1 MTTPRG
7 RAEQL
12 PVSTVAS
19 HARALT
25 LALAVAL
32 AIALAALVIVLATSQ
47 EGSEPVRVA
56 PNEAPLPPSP
66 AEREQP
72 PGLNGPGMRP

>member
-1 MTTPRG
+1 MTTLRG

-19 HARALT
+19 HVHGLT

-32 AIALAALVIVLATSQ
+32 AISLTALAIVLATAH

-66 AEREQP
+66 AERDQP
-72 PGLNGPGMRP
+72 PGVNGPGMRP